1 MQVSLDRVRGDVENI
16 VFRNIDVTG
25 PLFPV
30 SIIRGFEMT
39 NEMHRPRDIRF
50 ENVTVQGR
58 TMHSANEMRMVVE
71 LAHELQFEGRVTL
84 EKPEY

>member
-1 MQVSLDRVRGDVENI
+1 M
-16 VFRNIDVTG
+16 
-25 PLFPV
+25 
-30 SIIRGFEMT
+30 
-39 NEMHRPRDIRF
+39 
-50 ENVTVQGR
+50 TVQGR

>member
-1 MQVSLDRVRGDVENI
+1 MDNI

-39 NEMHRPRDIRF
+39 NEMHRPRDIWF